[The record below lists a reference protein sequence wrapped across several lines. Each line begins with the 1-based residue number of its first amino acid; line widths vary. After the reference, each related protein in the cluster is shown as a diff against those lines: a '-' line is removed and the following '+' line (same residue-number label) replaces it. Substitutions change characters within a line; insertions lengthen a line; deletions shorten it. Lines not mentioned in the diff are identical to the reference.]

1 MESREAVLEALAQGK
16 KLTSTVTG
24 LQYIYIDG
32 KLHARHG
39 EKNDWN
45 SSALCF
51 DNPPSWLNLR
61 D

>member
-1 MESREAVLEALAQGK
+1 MESREAVLDALAQGK

-24 LQYIYIDG
+24 LQYILIEG
-32 KLHARHG
+32 KLHTRHG

-45 SSALCF
+45 LSALCF